1 MHSRHSAFTAS
12 FFVFLIAGPLVG
24 CASYQRPP
32 TYPMEDAAYKPGGVS
47 RDGIDNDQPVP
58 LSLLPGDTIE
68 VIATSTDSTTYPGLL
83 IDGEGKVHVPI
94 AGAIQVSGLSPQLAE
109 RKIEEALQK
118 FDRFVRVSVLVTAQ
132 GGHYATVIGAVVQEG
147 QVPLSAG
154 MRVAELIAAA
164 GGPLRTSEESG
175 EINYV
180 ADLDAAR
187 LVRNSVPL
195 PISIRLALSGDPK
208 HNIIVH
214 PTDQLF
220 MPAGLGSRIAV
231 LGVETTGASSMV
243 TYRPGVRLTEALA
256 TAGGFNINSDLE
268 DIRIIR
274 GPLKKPLLYQ
284 YDFEDLVAGK
294 TGDIE
299 LAPGDV
305 VFVSEH
311 WSATMGE
318 VLNRVTPLL
327 NVLVSG
333 MNTYFLVQNLQ
344 LNRENNRNQRTSRTT
359 TPTTRHASVS

>member
-1 MHSRHSAFTAS
+1 
-12 FFVFLIAGPLVG
+12 
-24 CASYQRPP
+24 
-32 TYPMEDAAYKPGGVS
+32 MEDAAYKPGGVA
-47 RDGIDNDQPVP
+47 RDGIENDQPVP

-68 VIATSTDSTTYPGLL
+68 VIATSTDSTTYPGLVL
-83 IDGEGKVHVPI
+83 DGEGKVHVPI
-94 AGAIQVSGLSPQLAE
+94 AGAIQVSGLSPQQAE

-132 GGHYATVIGAVVQEG
+132 GGHYATVIGAVGTEG

-220 MPAGLGSRIAV
+220 MPPGLGSRIAI
-231 LGVETTGASSMV
+231 LGEATTGSSAMLS
-243 TYRPGVRLTEALA
+243 YRPGLRLSEALA
-256 TAGGFNINSDLE
+256 VAGGFNANSDME
-268 DIRIIR
+268 DIRVLR
-274 GPLKKPLLYQ
+274 GPIKKPLIYQ
-284 YDFEDLVAGK
+284 YNFEDFLDGK
-294 TGDIE
+294 IGDIE

-305 VFVSEH
+305 VFVTEH
-311 WSATMGE
+311 WAATMGE
-318 VLNRVTPLL
+318 VLSRVTPLL
-327 NVLVSG
+327 NVLISG
-333 MNTYFLVQNLQ
+333 VNTYFLV
-344 LNRENNRNQRTSRTT
+344 ENVKLSRQS
-359 TPTTRHASVS
+359 RDALESANDN